1 MKNRQI
7 VNLDITLKKSS
18 LLIKYYNK
26 IIVIFFFSSSFFPL
40 VINIDFKYKS
50 YITFMFLVEYTNFTS
65 AEGERELRLVN
76 ILFC

>member
-26 IIVIFFFSSSFFPL
+26 IIVFFFLLFFFR
-40 VINIDFKYKS
+40 VNNIDFKYKS